1 MKKLFTKNNE
11 NFYFKVIETEKEFRQ
26 NFKTIE
32 LLDKLAIEAFIDR
45 DKKLQ
50 KENGKIINMPKKE
63 ELWSP
68 NENWIKNSFGTD
80 ENRKI
85 FVIENE
91 NGDPVQVSIALFN
104 DPKSIKNIEV
114 EAGTFVY
121 ITSIVTAEEY
131 KGKGFLGQ
139 MFNKILTYTENPKRN
154 YEPPFKYATSIT
166 QTPCLIDGEIINE
179 VINLDTYANM
189 WLDRLEN
196 NKIQIRFQDIDNA
209 SNQYGREIF
218 DLKDFFNGNEI
229 KRKEISDLIDSKKE
243 EAKSENRFVR
253 GLYLIAEEPR
263 NYIET
268 KAFKKIKQDKFL
280 QK

>member
-11 NFYFKVIETEKEFRQ
+11 NFYFKVIETEKEFRD
-26 NFKTIE
+26 NPKTIE
-32 LLDKLAIEAFIDR
+32 LLDKLAIEAFIDKNKR
-45 DKKLQ
+45 LQ
-50 KENGKIINMPKKE
+50 QENGKIINMPKKE

-68 NENWIKNSFGTD
+68 NENWIKNSFGTS

-104 DPKSIKNIEV
+104 DPKSIKNIGI

-139 MFNKILTYTENPKRN
+139 MFNKILSYTENPKRN
-154 YEPPFKYATSIT
+154 YKPPFKYVTSIT
-166 QTPCLIDGEIINE
+166 QTSCLIDGEVINE

-218 DLKDFFNGNEI
+218 DLKDFLDNNKI
-229 KRKEISDLIDSKKE
+229 KRREISDLIDSKKE

-253 GLYLIAEEPR
+253 GLYLIGDEPR

-268 KAFKKIKQDKFL
+268 KSFKKVKEDKFL